1 MCGKIAV
8 DDLVVGVARYATAD
22 CALWADDF
30 LAFACDQHVTG
41 SLAQAF
47 SGHR

>member
-30 LAFACDQHVTG
+30 LAFACDQHGCGASTLSAG
-41 SLAQAF
+41 WQ
-47 SGHR
+47 G